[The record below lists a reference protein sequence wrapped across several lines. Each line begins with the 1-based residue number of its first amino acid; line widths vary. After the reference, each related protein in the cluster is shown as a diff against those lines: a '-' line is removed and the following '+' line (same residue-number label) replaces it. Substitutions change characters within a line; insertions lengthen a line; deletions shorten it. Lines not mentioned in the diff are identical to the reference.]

1 MAAERRKNCNGN
13 GNVNGSITDG
23 TDLRVKHHG

>member
-13 GNVNGSITDG
+13 VNSSITDG
-23 TDLRVKHHG
+23 ADLRAKHHG